1 MKIRLALLELQTD
14 MVKLIPIFL
23 QLLVKNMPK
32 ICTEASENHL
42 SKHVH
47 KRLSVP

>member
-1 MKIRLALLELQTD
+1 
-14 MVKLIPIFL
+14 
-23 QLLVKNMPK
+23 MPK

-47 KRLSVP
+47 KRLSVPWKQIGDAT